1 MVRGLEIFRE
11 RFRRFEGA
19 FVLIG
24 GAACDQW
31 FADNRLEFRATKDL
45 DMVLIV
51 EILNRDFVAAM
62 RAFIEEG
69 GYEIRQRSSGS
80 PILYR
85 FANPTRED
93 FPFMLELFTRSAEEI
108 ELAPGQGIIP
118 VETAS
123 GPQSL
128 SAILLN
134 EAYYDL
140 IRTQYQTRDGLGFAN
155 ATALIPLKAHAWLD
169 LTRRR
174 ADGET
179 IDSKDIDKHRS
190 DVFRLAATLPE
201 EPGPELPEPIP
212 TDITA
217 FLRAFPED
225 SPEWPKILAS
235 LAPIFGNGLRPPALR
250 AAIASFFHL
259 PPSI

>member
-11 RFRRFEGA
+11 RFRRFEGS
-19 FVLIG
+19 FILIG

-45 DMVLIV
+45 DMVLVV
-51 EILNRDFVAAM
+51 EILDQDFVAAM

-69 GYEIRQRSSGS
+69 AYEIRQRSSGR

-85 FANPTRED
+85 FAKPASED
-93 FPFMLELFTRSAEEI
+93 FPFMLELFTRSTEEA

-123 GPQSL
+123 GLQSL

-134 EAYYDL
+134 DAYYDL
-140 IRTQYQTRDGLGFAN
+140 IRTQHASRDGLGFAN

-174 ADGET
+174 AEGET

-201 EPGPELPEPIP
+201 EPGPVLPEPIP
-212 TDITA
+212 TDLA
-217 FLRAFPED
+217 EFLRAFPED

-235 LAPIFGNGLRPPALR
+235 LAPIFGKGLRPPALR
-250 AAIASFFHL
+250 AAIASFFRL
-259 PPSI
+259 APLS